1 MPILVAI
8 ILLPIF
14 SLVNYSEVCTADIIE
29 TMTDHNDIDDNDT
42 LDQHQDWGSA
52 QWALIYEDR
61 WYAQSFIPSFA
72 DVLTRVEICIK
83 KFERRLSIAERI
95 NRFPIFEKLRLNE
108 KFPRFSILINKTF
121 SILSSFLSIPYKH
134 IPQPRWNK
142 PGDLI
147 VSIRGN
153 LLGKDLATATIS
165 YDELERDEVVWVE
178 LDFPDIDVSDYMY
191 SDELDS
197 VTKHLYIVVHTTGG
211 DEKNCYAWLYDST
224 ADRYEKGSKFS
235 SYSAGKG
242 WHEDEGEDF
251 CFRTYGK
258 DKPGD
263 GKVERWALLVG
274 NGHSKKNP
282 EGAWCADNDVFDM
295 KNVLHDSNPSLWPY
309 DHIYTIINENC
320 THTNVMKGFHW
331 IDRMEDSDDILVFL
345 FAGHGNRGGGIDL
358 VIEPGR
364 WDNYLD
370 DIKMDREMDKMGSK
384 AMMIII
390 QACGSGEAIWKPDGG
405 PLYLPADGRVILVA
419 SNATESSYGSL
430 KLKNGVFLYYII
442 EAFSGKGDLNKDGI
456 VSAEEAFEYAA
467 PKATAFTRNAVNG
480 PQHPDISDGY
490 PTLKDNEDELPVVV
504 LK

>member
-14 SLVNYSEVCTADIIE
+14 SLVNYSEVCTADIVE

-134 IPQPRWNK
+134 NPQPRWNK

-153 LLGKDLATATIS
+153 LLGKDLATARIS

-224 ADRYEKGSKFS
+224 VDRYEKGSKFS
-235 SYSAGKG
+235 SYSAGKN
-242 WHEDEGEDF
+242 WYEDEGEDF

-258 DKPGD
+258 DRPGD
-263 GKVERWALLVG
+263 GIVERWAFFVG
-274 NGHSKKNP
+274 APCPYTDRDAYGLRDVLYEKNP
-282 EGAWCADNDVFDM
+282 EE
-295 KNVLHDSNPSLWPY
+295 WPY
-309 DHIYTIINENC
+309 DHIYVLVNEKS
-320 THTNVMKGFHW
+320 TMTNVRKGFHW
-331 IDRMEDSDDILVFL
+331 IDKMEDGDDVL
-345 FAGHGNRGGGIDL
+345 FFMFSGHGVKGGGIRLAQD
-358 VIEPGR
+358 P
-364 WDNYLD
+364 N
-370 DIKMDREMDKMGSK
+370 DILNQELNDSKIDEELDKMGSRSILV
-384 AMMIII
+384 IIDS
-390 QACGSGEAIWKPDGG
+390 CGSGEAIYKPNGSK
-405 PLYLPADGRVILVA
+405 LYLPSDGRVIMA
-419 SNATESSYGSL
+419 SSNASESSWGGTS
-430 KLKNGVFLYYII
+430 KLKISIFTYYLI
-442 EAFSGKGDLNKDGI
+442 EAFSGKGDLNKDKI
-456 VSAEEAFEYAA
+456 VSAEESFKYAA
-467 PKATAFTRNAVNG
+467 PRTASHVFWGRYK
-480 PQHPDISDGY
+480 QHPDISDGY